1 LALLLSSNLLLW
13 LAFALL
19 TGVVVWLLLS
29 PFKASRAGA
38 GASRNRAEEVA
49 LYRDQ
54 LAEVTRDVERG
65 VMGEGEAEAARIE
78 VSRRLLA
85 ATDASHD
92 AGAKPAPRN
101 SRRAAF
107 AMMLFVPASSLALY
121 LALGSPD
128 VPDAPFAPRIE
139 GPAAALPLDA
149 LIIKVEQHLKET
161 PDDLAGWEV
170 VAPAYLRQRNF
181 PAAISAWN
189 RAIALGGETAGRLAA
204 RGEAQVFAADGSL
217 TQGARDDF
225 TRAVAMDSTEPRA
238 QYYLGLADIE
248 DGAKDKAIAR
258 WTNLIDG
265 AAPDAPWRASMEAE
279 LAALKAPGPSAAQMD
294 AASNMSAGDRQQMI
308 EGMVAGLA
316 ARLEETPDDLAGWQ
330 RLIRAYGVLGK
341 TAEQSAA
348 LAKARK
354 VFAGNADALTALS
367 AAASAPAPQ

>member
-1 LALLLSSNLLLW
+1 MAFLNSGILLW

-29 PFKASRAGA
+29 PFKASRNTMVTG
-38 GASRNRAEEVA
+38 RNREEEVA

-85 ATDASHD
+85 ATDASRD
-92 AGAKPAPRN
+92 VAMEASPKV
-101 SRRAAF
+101 SRIAAL
-107 AMMLFVPASSLALY
+107 AMMIFVPASSLAIY

-149 LIIKVEQHLKET
+149 LVIKVEQHLKEN
-161 PDDLAGWEV
+161 PDDIAGWEV
-170 VAPAYLRQRNF
+170 LAPAYLRQRNF
-181 PAAISAWN
+181 PAAILAWN

-204 RGEAQVFAADGSL
+204 RGEARVFAADGSL
-217 TQGARDDF
+217 TPAAREDF
-225 TRAVAMDSTEPRA
+225 ARAVARDAKEPRA
-238 QYYLGLADIE
+238 QYYAGLADIQ
-248 DGAKDKAIAR
+248 DGNKDKAIAR
-258 WTNLIDG
+258 WTKLI
-265 AAPDAPWRASMEAE
+265 AASAPDAPWRASMEAE
-279 LAALKAPGPSAAQMD
+279 LEALKGPGPSADQVK
-294 AASNMSAGDRQQMI
+294 AAADMSVGDRQQMI

-316 ARLEETPDDLAGWQ
+316 ARLKDKPDDLGGWQ

-341 TAEQSAA
+341 SAEQSEA

-354 VFAGNADALTALS
+354 TFAGNAEAIAALE
-367 AAASAPAPQ
+367 AAAAPAP

>member
-1 LALLLSSNLLLW
+1 MLW

-29 PFKASRAGA
+29 PFKASRVK
-38 GASRNRAEEVA
+38 ASTGRNRAEEVA

-85 ATDASHD
+85 ATDASRD
-92 AGAKPAPRN
+92 AESKSSPRG
-101 SRRAAF
+101 SRRAAI

-121 LALGSPD
+121 ISLGSPE

-139 GPAAALPLDA
+139 GPATALPLDA
-149 LIIKVEQHLKET
+149 LIIKVEQHLKEK

-170 VAPAYLRQRNF
+170 LAPAYLRQRNF
-181 PAAISAWN
+181 SAAISAWN

-204 RGEAQVFAADGSL
+204 RGEAQVFAAEGSL
-217 TQGARDDF
+217 TPSAREDF
-225 TRAVAMDSTEPRA
+225 ARAVAMDASEPRA
-238 QYYLGLADIE
+238 QYYMGLADIE

-258 WTNLIDG
+258 WTRLIAS
-265 AAPDAPWRASMEAE
+265 AAPDAPWRASIEAE
-279 LAALKAPGPSAAQMD
+279 LDALKNPGPSTAQVD
-294 AASNMSAGDRQQMI
+294 AASGMSAEDRQQMI

-341 TAEQSAA
+341 TTEQSTA
-348 LAKARK
+348 LAEARK
-354 VFAGNADALTALS
+354 TFAGNADALSALDV
-367 AAASAPAPQ
+367 AANAPAPQ

>member
-1 LALLLSSNLLLW
+1 MALLSSSLLLW

-19 TGVVVWLLLS
+19 TGVVMWLLLS
-29 PFKASRAGA
+29 PFKASRVKRSAG
-38 GASRNRAEEVA
+38 RNHAEEVA

-85 ATDASHD
+85 ATDASRV
-92 AGAKPAPRN
+92 ASEKPAPSG

-107 AMMLFVPASSLALY
+107 AMMLFVPVSSLALY
-121 LALGSPD
+121 ITLGSPD

-149 LIIKVEQHLKET
+149 LVIKVEQHLKEK

-170 VAPAYLRQRNF
+170 LAPAYLRQKNF
-181 PAAISAWN
+181 PAAVSAWN

-204 RGEAQVFAADGSL
+204 RGEARVFANDGSL
-217 TQGARDDF
+217 TPAAREDF
-225 TRAVAMDSTEPRA
+225 VRAVALDASEARA
-238 QYYLGLADIE
+238 QYYMGLADIE

-258 WTNLIDG
+258 WTKLING
-265 AAPDAPWRASMEAE
+265 APPDAPWRGSMEGE
-279 LAALKAPGPSAAQMD
+279 LNALKNPGPSAAQVD
-294 AASNMSAGDRQQMI
+294 AASGMSAGDRQQMI
-308 EGMVAGLA
+308 EGMVSGLA
-316 ARLEETPDDLAGWQ
+316 ERLEETPNDLAGWQ

-341 TAEQSAA
+341 KADQSDA

-354 VFAGNADALTALS
+354 VFEGNADALAALD
-367 AAASAPAPQ
+367 AAVSAPAPQ

>member
-1 LALLLSSNLLLW
+1 MLW

-19 TGVVVWLLLS
+19 TGAVVWLLLS
-29 PFKASRAGA
+29 PFKASRTGA
-38 GASRNRAEEVA
+38 GTARNRAEEVA

-85 ATDASHD
+85 ATDASRD
-92 AGAKPAPRN
+92 AEAKPTPRN

-107 AMMLFVPASSLALY
+107 AMMLFVPASSLVLY

-139 GPAAALPLDA
+139 GPATALPLDA
-149 LIIKVEQHLKET
+149 LIIKVEQHLKEK

-217 TQGARDDF
+217 TPSARDDF
-225 TRAVAMDSTEPRA
+225 ARAVAMDSSEPRA

-279 LAALKAPGPSAAQMD
+279 LAALKAPGPSAAQMN
-294 AASNMSAGDRQQMI
+294 AASGMSAGDRQQMI
-308 EGMVAGLA
+308 ESMVAGLA

-341 TAEQSAA
+341 VTEQSAA

-354 VFAGNADALTALS
+354 VFAGNADALTALA